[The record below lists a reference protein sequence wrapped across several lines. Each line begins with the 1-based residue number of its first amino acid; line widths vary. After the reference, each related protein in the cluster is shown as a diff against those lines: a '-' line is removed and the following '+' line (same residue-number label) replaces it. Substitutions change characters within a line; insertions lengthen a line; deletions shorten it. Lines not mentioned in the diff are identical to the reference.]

1 MPRRPLIFLAL
12 LVVSLAAC
20 ASSAAAATRY
30 SAFDE
35 QSLKTSIQ
43 GDRFEIEGGRMAV
56 SGATNPTVRA
66 LGARLVT
73 DHRKSLSEAVRMAKR
88 LGISVPKTPTT
99 SMEWELAILSRFA
112 GAPQFNGWY
121 SKLEVQDHKQDI
133 DESKDEVSKGTNLG
147 IRRLARQD
155 LPTLRLHLKR
165 SYEALA
171 ASGG

>member
-1 MPRRPLIFLAL
+1 MPRRSLIIFTM
-12 LVVSLAAC
+12 LVASLAAG
-20 ASSAAAATRY
+20 ASTAAAASRY

-35 QSLKTSIQ
+35 QWLRTSIQ
-43 GDRFEIEGGRMAV
+43 GDRFEIEGGRMAEV
-56 SGATNPTVRA
+56 GATNPTVRA
-66 LGARLVT
+66 LGVRLVK
-73 DHRKSLSEAVRMAKR
+73 DHRKSLSEAVKMAKR

-99 SMEWELAILSRFA
+99 SMEWELAILSRFV
-112 GAPQFNGWY
+112 GATPFNGWY

-133 DESKDEVSKGTNLG
+133 DESKDEVSKGTNPG

-165 SYEALA
+165 SYEALS